1 MLLNDIQSVE
11 FCHDWL
17 FLKLTRDH
25 SSWYFFLEKH
35 REALFLSVSH
45 DKKCTV
51 NSKKYYLC
59 YKDYSTIDS
68 KSLHFESEMSDSY
81 VFQNHL
87 GWSESTLRF
96 VQHNIGFIKYHNSRT
111 NIYMPACFLTKMAAI
126 GKNDGSEIEQNKL

>member
-1 MLLNDIQSVE
+1 M
-11 FCHDWL
+11 
-17 FLKLTRDH
+17 
-25 SSWYFFLEKH
+25 
-35 REALFLSVSH
+35 SVSH

-51 NSKKYYLC
+51 NSKKYDLC

-126 GKNDGSEIEQNKL
+126 GKNDGSEIEQNKLYVYINGGIVCLLALLHTQYLLTLYTHTLSIHWGSIE